1 MSVAPATLAIMSN
14 SYNRTA
20 RLTSRLDLRT
30 ASINLGVA
38 LVGAVVVAIPAL
50 IQLAD
55 RDDTIAD
62 RDATIDALSQELDTA
77 NARLESRQETIES
90 LRAENVELRAALP
103 YTVAAEDVP
112 PIRKSTTVT
121 LAKDGDVIDLNSTEG
136 NFGAA
141 RYSSSMD
148 SLSYNG
154 ETVRLGYGISTLTLT
169 EVIAQYGSCAAQSG
183 YSQIG
188 KIEPHLLGAPATCLR
203 LSTGRFATI
212 QVPRSDGAS
221 ADIVITVWE

>member
-1 MSVAPATLAIMSN
+1 MSVAPVTLAGMNS

-30 ASINLGVA
+30 ALINLGVA
-38 LVGAVVVAIPAL
+38 LVSAAVVAIPAL

-55 RDDTIAD
+55 RDGTIAD

-112 PIRKSTTVT
+112 AIRMSATVT
-121 LAKDGDVIDLNSTEG
+121 LAKDGDVIDLNSAEP

-148 SLSYNG
+148 TLSYSG
-154 ETVRLGYGISTLTLT
+154 TAVRLGYGVSALTLT
-169 EVIAQYGSCAAQSG
+169 EGTAQYESCAAESG

-188 KIEPHLLGAPATCLR
+188 KIEPHLLSAPATCLR
-203 LSTGRFATI
+203 LSTDRFATI
-212 QVPRSDGAS
+212 QVSRSNVSS
-221 ADIVITVWE
+221 ADIAITVWE

>member
-1 MSVAPATLAIMSN
+1 MSN
-14 SYNRTA
+14 SYSRTT
-20 RLTSRLDLRT
+20 RLTSRLNLRT
-30 ASINLGVA
+30 ALINLGV
-38 LVGAVVVAIPAL
+38 VVVSAAAVAIPAL

-55 RDDTIAD
+55 RDGTIAD
-62 RDATIDALSQELDTA
+62 RNATIDTLTQELDTA
-77 NARLESRQETIES
+77 NARLESRQETIEL

-112 PIRKSTTVT
+112 AIRKSTTVT

-154 ETVRLGYGISTLTLT
+154 EMVRLGYGISTLSLT
-169 EVIAQYGSCAAQSG
+169 EEIAQYESCAAESG
-183 YSQIG
+183 YSQVR
-188 KIEPHLLGAPATCLR
+188 KIEPHLLGAPTTCLR
-203 LSTGRFATI
+203 LSTDRFAVL
-212 QVPRSDGAS
+212 QVPRFDSAS
-221 ADIVITVWE
+221 VDIAITVWE